1 MKIANSSNA
10 VGGFV
15 FFRDIQMKFPTKDEL
30 EQLDSP
36 LREYWKEAINKYWS
50 KEYEEYKKE
59 QQRKDPL
66 HGIRY
71 VAVGYK
77 YV

>member
-1 MKIANSSNA
+1 M
-10 VGGFV
+10 VV
-15 FFRDIQMKFPTKDEL
+15 LFFIGDSKMKFPTKDEL

-36 LREYWKEAINKYWS
+36 LKEYCKEAINQYWS

-59 QQRKDPL
+59 QQRRDPL

-71 VAVGYK
+71 VTTEYK
-77 YV
+77 YVKELNNELS

>member
-1 MKIANSSNA
+1 
-10 VGGFV
+10 
-15 FFRDIQMKFPTKDEL
+15 MKFPTKDEL

-36 LREYWKEAINKYWS
+36 LREYWREAINQYWS
-50 KEYEEYKKE
+50 KEYEEYNKE

-71 VAVGYK
+71 VTIGYK